1 MKSHRSHDIVL
12 LCIDC
17 HMLAH
22 TAADRLRRAYAERFD
37 APLQPR
43 RGSRAR
49 GDATAGSGGEDDAP
63 DAHTARRSALVLETK
78 DDLPEGRRRELEMTI
93 LRCAA
98 QNSRCHAIGESGTRP
113 RVGNDAVR
121 S

>member
-1 MKSHRSHDIVL
+1 MTYTAAPRRVVPDCYRKSFPIEMKSHRSHDIVL

-49 GDATAGSGGEDDAP
+49 GGGAEEGGA
-63 DAHTARRSALVLETK
+63 DAHTARRAALVLETK
-78 DDLPEGRRRELEMTI
+78 ATLPDERRRELEATI
-93 LRCAA
+93 LR
-98 QNSRCHAIGESGTRP
+98 
-113 RVGNDAVR
+113 
-121 S
+121 